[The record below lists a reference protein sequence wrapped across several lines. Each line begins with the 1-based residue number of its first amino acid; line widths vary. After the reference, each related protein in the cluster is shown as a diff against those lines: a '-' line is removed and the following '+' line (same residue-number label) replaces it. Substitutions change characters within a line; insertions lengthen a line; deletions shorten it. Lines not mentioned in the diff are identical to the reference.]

1 MKIKITFED
10 ASDDDCRRVD
20 YVTVVDGKTHCL
32 SACALGNE
40 YNDREAETRARE
52 LFGNDVQ
59 ISYSIH

>member
-1 MKIKITFED
+1 MQITITFQD

-20 YVTVVDGKTHCL
+20 YVTVVDGQEHCL

-40 YNDREAETRARE
+40 YSDREAENRARQ
-52 LFGNDVQ
+52 LWGNDIE